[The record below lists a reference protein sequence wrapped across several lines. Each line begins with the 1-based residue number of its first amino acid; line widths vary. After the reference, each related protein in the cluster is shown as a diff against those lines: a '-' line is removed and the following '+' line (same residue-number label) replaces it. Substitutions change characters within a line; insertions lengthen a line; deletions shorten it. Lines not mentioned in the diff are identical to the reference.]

1 MKRQDNYVPA
11 FNYDFLTPFY
21 DFFVEIL
28 GYGKSQRVKVI
39 NLLALKARENLLD
52 VGCGTG
58 TLLILAKQRFP
69 KVKMTGIDI
78 DPRVLGIATKKTTK
92 MGLDI
97 EYFKTSAANMPFK
110 DSTFDVVV
118 SSLVFHHLP
127 TEVKKQTIKE
137 IHRVL
142 KKEGR
147 FLLADFGKKE
157 GFTLLILDFITKFFR
172 LPESSTLQ
180 DNIKGRLPEWLEH
193 SGFKVGDIAKKSK
206 GVQFLLGEKV

>member
-1 MKRQDNYVPA
+1 MKRKDNYVPA

-39 NLLALKARENLLD
+39 NLLALKSEENLLD

-69 KVKMTGIDI
+69 KIKMTGIDI

-97 EYFKTSAANMPFK
+97 EYFKTSSANMPFK

-157 GFTLLILDFITKFFR
+157 GLTLFILDFITKLFR

-180 DNIKGRLPEWLEH
+180 DNIKGNLPEWLEQ
-193 SGFKVGDIAKKSK
+193 SGFKVSDIAKKSK
-206 GVQFLLGEKV
+206 GMQFLLGEKV